1 MMTFILVIS
10 FLLIAFIGLLR
21 YDIHRHKHRQSEPA
35 VKSNV
40 THLDSNPAHRSSA
53 DTTNVAKTD

>member
-1 MMTFILVIS
+1 MTFILIIS

-35 VKSNV
+35 IKSNA
-40 THLDSNPAHRSSA
+40 TNLDDSPAHRSNDDA
-53 DTTNVAKTD
+53 PNKAKTD